1 MAMTGGTAYLV
12 KSERTNYGSNS
23 WTTDLY
29 IYVKVISQN
38 VIANTS
44 TIVLGM
50 YVYSK
55 YSIAWSDFGT
65 NGTSYIGTATSG
77 SNCFTFTNGQSGSGT
92 KWLIEDKQVTVYHN
106 SNGTLTLPIYWH
118 WGVNSPWGQYTG
130 PSGSY
135 NVTLSTIDRAAPA
148 VTFSVSAITANG
160 FKISANST
168 STADI
173 WQYSTNGGSTWTT
186 FFTTASTSAS
196 VTLSSLS
203 PNTSYTVKVRAR
215 RQYNHVYGTSGS
227 STVKTL
233 GGAVV
238 NSVNTVTADN
248 ATVSITINVTVYEA
262 SYTNTLVLKNGSTTI
277 LTISGL
283 SWSKGTANRTVT
295 LTSAQR
301 TTLLNAMASIKSFTG
316 TFAVS
321 SYSGSTQIGSTSSKT
336 ATVLTT
342 ATNSAPTIS
351 GFTYADSYTTTKNL
365 TSNDQLF
372 VQDYSTLKVTPG
384 TATAKNGASIS
395 NYTAS
400 CNGLSASNSTG
411 AAITVGKIA
420 KSGGVTVTLSVTDS
434 RGYTA
439 ETSQTVTVIPYTKP
453 KISSITLRRTN
464 DIEAEMQLKFSGS
477 ISAVTVDGTQKN
489 SVVYVRYRYKKTSE
503 SSYGSYTSIYSG
515 TTKSGTSF
523 SYSNLEL
530 CSLDANSSYDFHL
543 QIQDKLYSLSSLDLY
558 FTVPQG
564 TPLIALRKKKVGIN
578 TPEPQAMLDVA
589 GDMRVDG
596 SPLAD
601 FVIQQGT
608 SGIWTYR
615 KWKSGTAECWGQ
627 YSFTTAISTAWGVLY
642 ESGAIALPNFP
653 FTFAE
658 IPHVHISTE
667 NSNYAMFVERGSSS
681 SWSTTTN
688 PGKIFAVR
696 PNTVPSATYKVSI
709 YAIGKA

>member
-1 MAMTGGTAYLV
+1 M
-12 KSERTNYGSNS
+12 
-23 WTTDLY
+23 
-29 IYVKVISQN
+29 
-38 VIANTS
+38 
-44 TIVLGM
+44 
-50 YVYSK
+50 
-55 YSIAWSDFGT
+55 
-65 NGTSYIGTATSG
+65 
-77 SNCFTFTNGQSGSGT
+77 
-92 KWLIEDKQVTVYHN
+92 
-106 SNGTLTLPIYWH
+106 
-118 WGVNSPWGQYTG
+118 
-130 PSGSY
+130 
-135 NVTLSTIDRAAPA
+135 
-148 VTFSVSAITANG
+148 
-160 FKISANST
+160 KI
-168 STADI
+168 
-173 WQYSTNGGSTWTT
+173 
-186 FFTTASTSAS
+186 
-196 VTLSSLS
+196 
-203 PNTSYTVKVRAR
+203 RAR

-227 STVKTL
+227 ATVKTL
-233 GGAVV
+233 GGAVL
-238 NSVNTVTADN
+238 NSVSTVTADN
-248 ATVSITINVTVYEA
+248 ATVTVSLNATVYEA
-262 SYTNTLVLKNGSTTI
+262 SYSNSLAIKNGGTTI
-277 LTISGL
+277 LTVTGL

-301 TTLLNAMASIKSFTG
+301 TALLNAMATVKSFTG
-316 TFAVS
+316 TFALS
-321 SYSGSTQIGSTSSKT
+321 SFSGSAQIGSTSSRT
-336 ATVLTT
+336 ATVQTT
-342 ATNSAPTIS
+342 AANSAPTLD
-351 GFTYADSYTTTKNL
+351 GFTYEDSNTATKNI
-365 TSNDQLF
+365 TEDNRLF
-372 VQDYSTLKVTPG
+372 IQNHSVLKVTPG
-384 TATAKNGASIS
+384 TANAKNGAFIS

-400 CNGLSASNSTG
+400 CNGLSASNSTVS
-411 AAITVGKIA
+411 AITVGKIA
-420 KSGGVTVTLSVTDS
+420 KSGSVTVTLSVTDS

-464 DIEAEMQLKFSGS
+464 DIEAEMQIKFSGS
-477 ISAVTVDGTQKN
+477 ISAVAVDETQKN

-515 TTKSGTSF
+515 MTKNGTSF

-543 QIQDKLYSLSSLDLY
+543 QIQDKLYSLGSLDLY

-578 TPEPQAMLDVA
+578 TPNPQATLDVA

-608 SGIWTYR
+608 SGIWNYR

-627 YSFTTAISTAWGVLY
+627 YSFTTAISTAWGVFY

-688 PGKIFAVR
+688 PRKIFAVR

-709 YAIGKA
+709 YAIGKV

>member
-1 MAMTGGTAYLV
+1 MALSGSFHKYPTSKFGLYCDWTGSQSVTENYTDVTLNVYLQFYTLQV
-12 KSERTNYGSNS
+12 GSRA
-23 WTTDLY
+23 D
-29 IYVKVISQN
+29 
-38 VIANTS
+38 S
-44 TIVLGM
+44 TISINGESETYTAPAINDTSSTSWHMVHLK
-50 YVYSK
+50 SK
-55 YSIAWSDFGT
+55 T
-65 NGTSYIGTATSG
+65 
-77 SNCFTFTNGQSGSGT
+77 
-92 KWLIEDKQVTVYHN
+92 VRVYHN
-106 SNGTLTLPIYWH
+106 SNGTKT
-118 WGVNSPWGQYTG
+118 GVALSASWRF
-130 PSGSY
+130 SGTYSGVSIGTITASATVDL
-135 NVTLSTIDRAAPA
+135 NTIDRNAPT
-148 VTFSVSAITANG
+148 VSFSTSNITANG
-160 FKISANST
+160 VKISASF
-168 STADI
+168 SASADL
-173 WQYSTNGGSTWTT
+173 WQYSLNGGATWTT
-186 FFTTASTSAS
+186 FSSNASTSAS
-196 VTLSSLS
+196 AALSSLS
-203 PNTSYTVKVRAR
+203 PNTSYTVKIRAR

-227 STVKTL
+227 ATVKTL
-233 GGAVV
+233 GGAVL
-238 NSVNTVTADN
+238 NSVSTVTADN
-248 ATVSITINVTVYEA
+248 ATVTVSLNATVYEA
-262 SYTNTLVLKNGSTTI
+262 SYSNSLAIKNGGTTI
-277 LTISGL
+277 LTVTGL

-301 TTLLNAMASIKSFTG
+301 TALLNAMATVKSFTG
-316 TFAVS
+316 TFALS
-321 SYSGSTQIGSTSSKT
+321 SFSGSAQIGSTSSRT
-336 ATVLTT
+336 ATVQTT
-342 ATNSAPTIS
+342 AANSAPTLD
-351 GFTYADSYTTTKNL
+351 GFTYEDSNTATKNI
-365 TSNDQLF
+365 TEDNRLF
-372 VQDYSTLKVTPG
+372 IQNHSVLKVTPG
-384 TATAKNGASIS
+384 TANAKNGAFIS

-400 CNGLSASNSTG
+400 CNGLSASNSTVS
-411 AAITVGKIA
+411 AITVGKIT
-420 KSGGVTVTLSVTDS
+420 KSGNVMVTLTITDS
-434 RGYTA
+434 RGYTTGVSKA
-439 ETSQTVTVIPYTKP
+439 VTVIPYSKP
-453 KISSITLRRTN
+453 KVSSITLRRTN
-464 DIEAEMQLKFSGS
+464 DIEAEMQIKFSGS
-477 ISAVTVDGTQKN
+477 ISAVAVDETQKN

-543 QIQDKLYSLSSLDLY
+543 QIQDKLYSASSLDLY

-578 TPEPQAMLDVA
+578 TPNPQATLDVA

-608 SGIWTYR
+608 SGIWNYR

-709 YAIGKA
+709 YAIGKV

>member
-1 MAMTGGTAYLV
+1 MATWKSAAYDGRYLQLDI
-12 KSERTNYGSNS
+12 SESVNVVGNSSTLS
-23 WTTDLY
+23 WTLTSAGGASTYYTIDTTTVTINGTQVYYKARTAWDSKVFPAKKGSVSGTITVAHDSNGSKTITVGFSTRVY
-29 IYVKVISQN
+29 IYGPQEY
-38 VIANTS
+38 
-44 TIVLGM
+44 G
-50 YVYSK
+50 
-55 YSIAWSDFGT
+55 
-65 NGTSYIGTATSG
+65 G
-77 SNCFTFTNGQSGSGT
+77 SM
-92 KWLIEDKQVTVYHN
+92 
-106 SNGTLTLPIYWH
+106 TLT
-118 WGVNSPWGQYTG
+118 
-130 PSGSY
+130 
-135 NVTLSTIDRAAPA
+135 TIDRSAPT
-148 VTFSVSAITANG
+148 VTFSTSNVTANG
-160 FKISANST
+160 FKISAT
-168 STADI
+168 SSATADV
-173 WQYSTNGGSTWTT
+173 WQYSTNGGSSWTQ
-186 FFTTASTSAS
+186 FSTTASTSAS
-196 VTLSSLS
+196 VTITSLS
-203 PNTSYTVKVRAR
+203 PNTSYTVRVRAR

-262 SYTNTLVLKNGSTTI
+262 SYSNTLVLKNGGTTI

-316 TFAVS
+316 
-321 SYSGSTQIGSTSSKT
+321 
-336 ATVLTT
+336 
-342 ATNSAPTIS
+342 
-351 GFTYADSYTTTKNL
+351 
-365 TSNDQLF
+365 
-372 VQDYSTLKVTPG
+372 
-384 TATAKNGASIS
+384 
-395 NYTAS
+395 
-400 CNGLSASNSTG
+400 
-411 AAITVGKIA
+411 
-420 KSGGVTVTLSVTDS
+420 
-434 RGYTA
+434 
-439 ETSQTVTVIPYTKP
+439 
-453 KISSITLRRTN
+453 
-464 DIEAEMQLKFSGS
+464 
-477 ISAVTVDGTQKN
+477 
-489 SVVYVRYRYKKTSE
+489 
-503 SSYGSYTSIYSG
+503 
-515 TTKSGTSF
+515 
-523 SYSNLEL
+523 
-530 CSLDANSSYDFHL
+530 
-543 QIQDKLYSLSSLDLY
+543 
-558 FTVPQG
+558 TVPQG

-608 SGIWTYR
+608 SGIWNYR

-709 YAIGKA
+709 YAIGKV

>member
-1 MAMTGGTAYLV
+1 MALSGSFHKYPTSKFGLYCDWTGSQSVTGNYTDVTLNVYLQFYTLQV
-12 KSERTNYGSNS
+12 GSRA
-23 WTTDLY
+23 D
-29 IYVKVISQN
+29 
-38 VIANTS
+38 S
-44 TIVLGM
+44 TISINGESETYTAPAINDTSSTSWHMVHLK
-50 YVYSK
+50 SK
-55 YSIAWSDFGT
+55 T
-65 NGTSYIGTATSG
+65 
-77 SNCFTFTNGQSGSGT
+77 
-92 KWLIEDKQVTVYHN
+92 VRVYHN
-106 SNGTLTLPIYWH
+106 SNGTKT
-118 WGVNSPWGQYTG
+118 GVALSASWRF
-130 PSGSY
+130 SGTYSGVSIGTITVSATVDL
-135 NVTLSTIDRAAPA
+135 NTIDRNAPT
-148 VTFSVSAITANG
+148 VSFSTSNITANG
-160 FKISANST
+160 VKISASF
-168 STADI
+168 SASADL
-173 WQYSTNGGSTWTT
+173 WQYSLNGGATWTT
-186 FFTTASTSAS
+186 FSSNASTSAS
-196 VTLSSLS
+196 AALSSLS
-203 PNTSYTVKVRAR
+203 PNTSYTVKIRAR

-227 STVKTL
+227 ATVKTL
-233 GGAVV
+233 GGAVL
-238 NSVNTVTADN
+238 NSVSTVTADN
-248 ATVSITINVTVYEA
+248 ATVTVSLNATVYEA
-262 SYTNTLVLKNGSTTI
+262 SYSNSLAIKNGGTTI
-277 LTISGL
+277 LTVTGL

-301 TTLLNAMASIKSFTG
+301 TALLNAMATVKSFTG
-316 TFAVS
+316 TFALS
-321 SYSGSTQIGSTSSKT
+321 SFSGSAQIGSTSSRT
-336 ATVLTT
+336 ATVQTT
-342 ATNSAPTIS
+342 AANSAPTLD
-351 GFTYADSYTTTKNL
+351 GFTYEDSNTAMKNI
-365 TSNDQLF
+365 TEDNRLF
-372 VQDYSTLKVTPG
+372 IQNHSVLKVTPG
-384 TATAKNGASIS
+384 TATAKNGATIT

-400 CNGLSASNSTG
+400 CNGLSVSNSTG
-411 AAITVGKIA
+411 AALSVGKIT
-420 KSGGVTVTLSVTDS
+420 KSVSVMVTLSVTDS
-434 RGYTA
+434 RGYTTGVSKA
-439 ETSQTVTVIPYTKP
+439 VTVIPYSKP
-453 KISSITLRRTN
+453 KVSSITLRRTN
-464 DIEAEMQLKFSGS
+464 DIEAEMQIKFSGS
-477 ISAVTVDGTQKN
+477 ISAVAVDETQKN

-543 QIQDKLYSLSSLDLY
+543 QIQDKLYSASSLDLY

-578 TPEPQAMLDVA
+578 TPNPQATLDVA

-608 SGIWTYR
+608 SGIWNYR

-627 YSFTTAISTAWGVLY
+627 YSFTTAISTAWGVFY

-709 YAIGKA
+709 YAIGKV

>member
-1 MAMTGGTAYLV
+1 MAL
-12 KSERTNYGSNS
+12 
-23 WTTDLY
+23 
-29 IYVKVISQN
+29 
-38 VIANTS
+38 
-44 TIVLGM
+44 
-50 YVYSK
+50 
-55 YSIAWSDFGT
+55 
-65 NGTSYIGTATSG
+65 SG
-77 SNCFTFTNGQSGSGT
+77 SFHKYPTSKFGLYCDWTGSQSVTGNYTDVTLNVYLQFYTLQVGARADSIISINGESETYTAPAINDTSST
-92 KWLIEDKQVTVYHN
+92 SWHMVHLKSKTVRVYHN
-106 SNGTLTLPIYWH
+106 SNGTKT
-118 WGVNSPWGQYTG
+118 GVALSASWRF
-130 PSGSY
+130 SGTYSGVSIGTITASATVDL
-135 NVTLSTIDRAAPA
+135 NTIDRNAPT
-148 VTFSVSAITANG
+148 VSFSTSNITANG
-160 FKISANST
+160 FKISAS
-168 STADI
+168 SSASADL
-173 WQYSTNGGSTWTT
+173 WQYSLNGGATWTT
-186 FFTTASTSAS
+186 FSSNASTSAS
-196 VTLSSLS
+196 AALSSLS

-227 STVKTL
+227 ATVKTL
-233 GGAVV
+233 GGAVL
-238 NSVNTVTADN
+238 NSVSTVTADN
-248 ATVSITINVTVYEA
+248 ATVTVSLNATVYEA
-262 SYTNTLVLKNGSTTI
+262 SYSNSLAIKNGGTTI
-277 LTISGL
+277 LTVTGL

-301 TTLLNAMASIKSFTG
+301 TALLNAMATVKSFTG
-316 TFAVS
+316 TFALS
-321 SYSGSTQIGSTSSKT
+321 SFSGSAQIGSTSSRT
-336 ATVLTT
+336 ATVQTT
-342 ATNSAPTIS
+342 AANSAPTLD
-351 GFTYADSYTTTKNL
+351 GFTYEDSNTATKNI
-365 TSNDQLF
+365 TEDNRLF
-372 VQDYSTLKVTPG
+372 IQNHSVLKVTPG
-384 TATAKNGASIS
+384 TANAKNGATIT

-400 CNGLSASNSTG
+400 CNGLSASNSTVS
-411 AAITVGKIA
+411 AITVGKIA
-420 KSGGVTVTLSVTDS
+420 KSGSVTVTLSVTDS

-464 DIEAEMQLKFSGS
+464 DIEAEMQIKFSGS
-477 ISAVTVDGTQKN
+477 ISAVAVDETQKN

-515 TTKSGTSF
+515 TTKNGTSF

-543 QIQDKLYSLSSLDLY
+543 QIQDKLYSLGSLDLY

-578 TPEPQAMLDVA
+578 TPNPQATLDVA

-608 SGIWTYR
+608 SGIWNYR

-709 YAIGKA
+709 YAIGKV

>member
-1 MAMTGGTAYLV
+1 MALSGSFHKYPTSKFGLYCDWTGSQSVTGNYTDVTLNVYLQFYTLQV
-12 KSERTNYGSNS
+12 GSRA
-23 WTTDLY
+23 D
-29 IYVKVISQN
+29 
-38 VIANTS
+38 S
-44 TIVLGM
+44 TISINGESETYTAPAINDTSSTSWHMVHLK
-50 YVYSK
+50 SK
-55 YSIAWSDFGT
+55 T
-65 NGTSYIGTATSG
+65 
-77 SNCFTFTNGQSGSGT
+77 
-92 KWLIEDKQVTVYHN
+92 VRVYHN
-106 SNGTLTLPIYWH
+106 SNGTKT
-118 WGVNSPWGQYTG
+118 GVALSASWRF
-130 PSGSY
+130 SGTYSGVSIGTITVSATVDL
-135 NVTLSTIDRAAPA
+135 NTIDRNAPT
-148 VTFSVSAITANG
+148 VSFSTSNITANG
-160 FKISANST
+160 VKISASF
-168 STADI
+168 SASADL
-173 WQYSTNGGSTWTT
+173 WQYSLNGGATWTT
-186 FFTTASTSAS
+186 FSSNASTSAS
-196 VTLSSLS
+196 AALSSLS
-203 PNTSYTVKVRAR
+203 PNTSYTVKIRAR

-227 STVKTL
+227 ATVKTL
-233 GGAVV
+233 GGAVL
-238 NSVNTVTADN
+238 NSVSTVTADN
-248 ATVSITINVTVYEA
+248 ATVTVSLNATVYEA
-262 SYTNTLVLKNGSTTI
+262 SYSNSLAIKNGGTTI
-277 LTISGL
+277 LTVTGL

-301 TTLLNAMASIKSFTG
+301 TALLNAMATVKSFTG
-316 TFAVS
+316 TFALS
-321 SYSGSTQIGSTSSKT
+321 SFSGSAQIGSTSSRT
-336 ATVLTT
+336 ATVQTT
-342 ATNSAPTIS
+342 AANSAPTLD
-351 GFTYADSYTTTKNL
+351 GFTYEDSNTAMKNI
-365 TSNDQLF
+365 TEDNRLF
-372 VQDYSTLKVTPG
+372 IQNHSVLKVTPG
-384 TATAKNGASIS
+384 TATAKNGATIT

-400 CNGLSASNSTG
+400 CNGLSVSNSTG
-411 AAITVGKIA
+411 AALSVGKIT
-420 KSGGVTVTLSVTDS
+420 KSVSVMVTLSVTDS
-434 RGYTA
+434 RGYTTGVSKA
-439 ETSQTVTVIPYTKP
+439 VTVIPYSKP
-453 KISSITLRRTN
+453 KVSSITLRRTN
-464 DIEAEMQLKFSGS
+464 DIEAEMQIKFSGS
-477 ISAVTVDGTQKN
+477 ISAVAVDETQKN

-543 QIQDKLYSLSSLDLY
+543 QIQDKLYSLGSLDLY

-578 TPEPQAMLDVA
+578 TPNPQATLDVA

-608 SGIWTYR
+608 SGIWNYR

-627 YSFTTAISTAWGVLY
+627 YSFTTAISTAWGVFY

-709 YAIGKA
+709 YAIGKV

>member
-1 MAMTGGTAYLV
+1 MALSGSFHKYPTSKFGLYCDWTGSQSVTGNYTDVTLNVYLQFYTLQV
-12 KSERTNYGSNS
+12 GSRA
-23 WTTDLY
+23 D
-29 IYVKVISQN
+29 
-38 VIANTS
+38 S
-44 TIVLGM
+44 TISINGESETYTAPAINDTSSTSWHMVHLK
-50 YVYSK
+50 SK
-55 YSIAWSDFGT
+55 T
-65 NGTSYIGTATSG
+65 
-77 SNCFTFTNGQSGSGT
+77 
-92 KWLIEDKQVTVYHN
+92 VRVYHN
-106 SNGTLTLPIYWH
+106 SNGTKT
-118 WGVNSPWGQYTG
+118 GVALSASWRF
-130 PSGSY
+130 SGTYSGVSIGTITASATVDL
-135 NVTLSTIDRAAPA
+135 NTIDRNAPT
-148 VTFSVSAITANG
+148 VSFSTSNITANG
-160 FKISANST
+160 FKISAS
-168 STADI
+168 SSASADL
-173 WQYSTNGGSTWTT
+173 WQYSLNGGATWTT
-186 FFTTASTSAS
+186 FSSNVSTSAS
-196 VTLSSLS
+196 AALSSLS

-227 STVKTL
+227 ATVKTL
-233 GGAVV
+233 GGAVL
-238 NSVNTVTADN
+238 NSVSTVTADN
-248 ATVSITINVTVYEA
+248 ATVTVSLNATVYEA
-262 SYTNTLVLKNGSTTI
+262 SYSNSLAIKNGGTTI
-277 LTISGL
+277 LTVTGL

-301 TTLLNAMASIKSFTG
+301 TALLNAMATVKSFTG
-316 TFAVS
+316 TFALS
-321 SYSGSTQIGSTSSKT
+321 SFSGSAQIGSTSSRT
-336 ATVLTT
+336 ATVQTT
-342 ATNSAPTIS
+342 AANSAPTLD
-351 GFTYADSYTTTKNL
+351 GFTYEDSNTATKNI
-365 TSNDQLF
+365 TEDNRLF
-372 VQDYSTLKVTPG
+372 IQNHSVLKVTPG
-384 TATAKNGASIS
+384 TATAKNGATIT

-400 CNGLSASNSTG
+400 CNGLSVSNSTG
-411 AAITVGKIA
+411 AALSVGKIT
-420 KSGGVTVTLSVTDS
+420 KSGNVMVTLTITDS
-434 RGYTA
+434 RGYTTGVSKA
-439 ETSQTVTVIPYTKP
+439 VTVIPYSKP
-453 KISSITLRRTN
+453 KVSSITLRRTN
-464 DIEAEMQLKFSGS
+464 DIEAEMQIKFSGS
-477 ISAVTVDGTQKN
+477 ISAVAVDETQKN

-515 TTKSGTSF
+515 TTKNGTSF

-564 TPLIALRKKKVGIN
+564 MPLIALRKKKVGIN
-578 TPEPQAMLDVA
+578 TPNPQATLDVA

-608 SGIWTYR
+608 SGIWNYR

-627 YSFTTAISTAWGVLY
+627 YSFTTAISTAWGVFY

-709 YAIGKA
+709 YAIGKV

>member
-1 MAMTGGTAYLV
+1 MATWKSAAYDGRYLQLDISESVNVVGNSSTLSWTLTSTGGASTYY
-12 KSERTNYGSNS
+12 TID
-23 WTTDLY
+23 TTT
-29 IYVKVISQN
+29 V
-38 VIANTS
+38 
-44 TIVLGM
+44 TINGTT
-50 YVYSK
+50 VYSK
-55 YSIAWSDFGT
+55 ERTYWDDRVFPAKK
-65 NGTSYIGTATSG
+65 G
-77 SNCFTFTNGQSGSGT
+77 SVSGT
-92 KWLIEDKQVTVYHN
+92 ITVAHN
-106 SNGTLTLPIYWH
+106 SNGSKTIAVGFSTRVYIYGSQEYGGSMTLT
-118 WGVNSPWGQYTG
+118 
-130 PSGSY
+130 
-135 NVTLSTIDRAAPA
+135 TIDRSAPT
-148 VTFSVSAITANG
+148 VTFSTSNVTANG
-160 FKISANST
+160 FKITATSSA
-168 STADI
+168 TADI
-173 WQYSTNGGSTWTT
+173 WQYSTNGGSSWTQ
-186 FFTTASTSAS
+186 FSTTASTSAS

-203 PNTSYTVKVRAR
+203 PNTSYTVRVRAR

-365 TSNDQLF
+365 TGNDQLF

-400 CNGLSASNSTG
+400 CNGLSSSNTTG
-411 AAITVGKIA
+411 SALSVGKIA
-420 KSGGVTVTLSVTDS
+420 KSGSVTVTLTVTDS
-434 RGYTA
+434 RGYTS
-439 ETSQTVTVIPYTKP
+439 ETSRTVTVIPYTKP
-453 KISSITLRRTN
+453 KISSVTLRRTN

-530 CSLDANSSYDFHL
+530 CSLD
-543 QIQDKLYSLSSLDLY
+543 LY

-608 SGIWTYR
+608 SGIWNYR

-681 SWSTTTN
+681 SWSTTIN

>member
-1 MAMTGGTAYLV
+1 MAL
-12 KSERTNYGSNS
+12 
-23 WTTDLY
+23 
-29 IYVKVISQN
+29 
-38 VIANTS
+38 
-44 TIVLGM
+44 
-50 YVYSK
+50 
-55 YSIAWSDFGT
+55 
-65 NGTSYIGTATSG
+65 SG
-77 SNCFTFTNGQSGSGT
+77 SFHKYPTSKFGLYCDWTGSQSVTGNYTDVTLNVYLQFYTLQVGARADSIISINGESETYTAPAINDTSST
-92 KWLIEDKQVTVYHN
+92 SWHMVHLKSKTVRVYHN
-106 SNGTLTLPIYWH
+106 SNGTKT
-118 WGVNSPWGQYTG
+118 GVALSASWRF
-130 PSGSY
+130 SGTYSGVSIGTITASATVDL
-135 NVTLSTIDRAAPA
+135 NTIDRNAPT
-148 VTFSVSAITANG
+148 VSFSTSNITANG
-160 FKISANST
+160 FKISASF
-168 STADI
+168 SAAADL
-173 WQYSTNGGSTWTT
+173 WQYSLNGGASWTT
-186 FFTTASTSAS
+186 FSSNVSTSAS
-196 VTLSSLS
+196 AALSSLS

-227 STVKTL
+227 ATVKTL
-233 GGAVV
+233 GGAVL
-238 NSVNTVTADN
+238 NSVSTVTADN
-248 ATVSITINVTVYEA
+248 ATVTVSLNATVYEA
-262 SYTNTLVLKNGSTTI
+262 SYSNSLAIKNGGTTI
-277 LTISGL
+277 LTVTGL

-301 TTLLNAMASIKSFTG
+301 TALLNAMATVKSFTG
-316 TFAVS
+316 TFALS
-321 SYSGSTQIGSTSSKT
+321 SFSGSAQIGSTSSRT
-336 ATVLTT
+336 ATVQTT
-342 ATNSAPTIS
+342 AANSAPTL
-351 GFTYADSYTTTKNL
+351 GDFTYEDSNTATKNI
-365 TSNDQLF
+365 TEDNRLF
-372 VQDYSTLKVTPG
+372 IQNHSVLKVTPG
-384 TATAKNGASIS
+384 TATAKNGATIT

-400 CNGLSASNSTG
+400 CNGLSVSNSTG
-411 AAITVGKIA
+411 AALSVGKIT
-420 KSGGVTVTLSVTDS
+420 KSGNVMVTLTITDS
-434 RGYTA
+434 RGYTSGVSKA
-439 ETSQTVTVIPYTKP
+439 VTVIPYSKP
-453 KISSITLRRTN
+453 KVSSITLRRTN

-530 CSLDANSSYDFHL
+530 CNLDANSSYDFHL

-608 SGIWTYR
+608 SGIWNYR

-709 YAIGKA
+709 YAIGKV

>member
-1 MAMTGGTAYLV
+1 VAL
-12 KSERTNYGSNS
+12 
-23 WTTDLY
+23 
-29 IYVKVISQN
+29 
-38 VIANTS
+38 
-44 TIVLGM
+44 
-50 YVYSK
+50 
-55 YSIAWSDFGT
+55 
-65 NGTSYIGTATSG
+65 SG
-77 SNCFTFTNGQSGSGT
+77 SFHKYPTSKFGLYCDWTGSQSVTGNYTDVTLNVYLQFYTLQVGARADSIISINGESETYTAPAINDTSST
-92 KWLIEDKQVTVYHN
+92 SWHMVHLKSKTVRVYHN
-106 SNGTLTLPIYWH
+106 SNGTKT
-118 WGVNSPWGQYTG
+118 GVALSASWRF
-130 PSGSY
+130 SGTYSGVSIGTITASATVDL
-135 NVTLSTIDRAAPA
+135 NTIDRNAPT
-148 VTFSVSAITANG
+148 VSFSTSNITANG
-160 FKISANST
+160 FKISASF
-168 STADI
+168 SAAADL
-173 WQYSTNGGSTWTT
+173 WQYSLNGGASWTT
-186 FFTTASTSAS
+186 FSSNVSTSAS
-196 VTLSSLS
+196 AALSSLS

-227 STVKTL
+227 ATVKTL
-233 GGAVV
+233 GGAVL
-238 NSVNTVTADN
+238 NSVSTVTADN
-248 ATVSITINVTVYEA
+248 ATVTVSLNATVYEA
-262 SYTNTLVLKNGSTTI
+262 SYSNSLAIKNGGTTI
-277 LTISGL
+277 LTVTGL

-301 TTLLNAMASIKSFTG
+301 TALLNAMATVKSFTG
-316 TFAVS
+316 TFALS
-321 SYSGSTQIGSTSSKT
+321 SFSGSAQIGSTSSRT
-336 ATVLTT
+336 ATVQTT
-342 ATNSAPTIS
+342 AANSAPTL
-351 GFTYADSYTTTKNL
+351 GDFTYEDSNTATKNI
-365 TSNDQLF
+365 TEDNRLF
-372 VQDYSTLKVTPG
+372 IQNHSVLKVTPG
-384 TATAKNGASIS
+384 TATAKNGATIT

-400 CNGLSASNSTG
+400 CNGLSVSNSTG
-411 AAITVGKIA
+411 AALSVGKIT
-420 KSGGVTVTLSVTDS
+420 KSGNVMVTLTITDS
-434 RGYTA
+434 RGYTSGVSKA
-439 ETSQTVTVIPYTKP
+439 VTVIPYSKP
-453 KISSITLRRTN
+453 KVSSITLRRTN

-530 CSLDANSSYDFHL
+530 CNLDANSSYDFHL

-608 SGIWTYR
+608 SGIWNYR

-709 YAIGKA
+709 YAIGKV